1 LENLE
6 LVNMTMVKS
15 KKVQN
20 MHTQY
25 RKQWKAILGTL
36 VGSLLRKTKAP
47 TATCVVKKWL
57 LLTSVRGNE

>member
-1 LENLE
+1 
-6 LVNMTMVKS
+6 MTMVKS

-36 VGSLLRKTKAP
+36 VGSPLRKTKAP
-47 TATCVVKKWL
+47 TATYVHGKKIAAFNIGMW
-57 LLTSVRGNE
+57 

>member
-1 LENLE
+1 
-6 LVNMTMVKS
+6 MTMVKS

-25 RKQWKAILGTL
+25 RKQWKGILGTL

-47 TATCVVKKWL
+47 TATYMVKKMAAFNID
-57 LLTSVRGNE
+57 TQ